1 VALVSLPSESV
12 VAFAVLNAL
21 VSTGLIGAAEAGA
34 ETLEMSMRRNPE
46 ILPKLAAEQA
56 NAA

>member
-1 VALVSLPSESV
+1 VALVSLPS
-12 VAFAVLNAL
+12 APAAVLVVLGAP

-34 ETLEMSMRRNPE
+34 ETLEMSMERNPE

-56 NAA
+56 NAV